1 MTATV
6 GTCWRRR
13 KAHWVIATGE
23 LAARAEG
30 MALAGRLDRAISL
43 LSSASSQVKL
53 GSLQQAR
60 YDARI
65 DQLRQ
70 LQERFRPYQK
80 NVRRPHV

>member
-1 MTATV
+1 MHS
-6 GTCWRRR
+6 GSGSI
-13 KAHWVIATGE
+13 IASRSAFTHTGSPRP
-23 LAARAEG
+23 ARPG
-30 MALAGRLDRAISL
+30 QLDQAITL

-80 NVRRPHV
+80 M

>member
-1 MTATV
+1 AVDGKVDQAT
-6 GTCWRRR
+6 
-13 KAHWVIATGE
+13 
-23 LAARAEG
+23 
-30 MALAGRLDRAISL
+30 SL
-43 LSSASSQVKL
+43 LSSSISEVKL

-80 NVRRPHV
+80 M